1 MCGHRTKYIVLIAA
15 AMLAFSSCGKNT
27 VAEDGLSNAD
37 TTDTL
42 TETTSETDTS
52 ENDTEAL
59 KVFFSGEIYGYTLEV
74 REKENA
80 ECTQLVLGYGGN
92 EYVTDLEYVQS
103 DELVN
108 SEFILRECDDI
119 MNFQSFMLNFT
130 VEYWD
135 VTYYFGIADGTPV
148 ILGSGWGNGPDEGY
162 IVDFDGDGMN
172 ELICNV
178 TYFADGAL
186 DTVVYY
192 RTGMQVM
199 QGFVD
204 VLLDEEYDNYGVGS
218 ESCYY
223 LPDENKVEIGYW
235 LDSIQ
240 NYKSKKYDVDLE
252 KINSSDY
259 SSVYNELPA
268 TDTSMFEDIFIQ
280 EYSTDLT
287 KDGREE
293 SIKIYLCGMEND
305 SPDRLEK
312 LVENDARTVKIR
324 VYDGNSEL
332 YEQEFAVT
340 HIGNGQLSLV
350 TKDGGYYLLWSS
362 LWEGQGEGA
371 YSYEVFDFKGGEKNI
386 VDSYEVSFAIDES
399 AVARAN
405 ERGEKA
411 VLRED
416 VVPDFK
422 SHIEKWFGGKSDGS
436 LLLVSCDISSS
447 YYGEFQSVYVSY
459 GATQYKPEDYYDTV
473 WVRKD
478 EF

>member
-1 MCGHRTKYIVLIAA
+1 
-15 AMLAFSSCGKNT
+15 
-27 VAEDGLSNAD
+27 
-37 TTDTL
+37 
-42 TETTSETDTS
+42 
-52 ENDTEAL
+52 
-59 KVFFSGEIYGYTLEV
+59 
-74 REKENA
+74 
-80 ECTQLVLGYGGN
+80 
-92 EYVTDLEYVQS
+92 
-103 DELVN
+103 
-108 SEFILRECDDI
+108 
-119 MNFQSFMLNFT
+119 
-130 VEYWD
+130 
-135 VTYYFGIADGTPV
+135 
-148 ILGSGWGNGPDEGY
+148 
-162 IVDFDGDGMN
+162 MN

-178 TYFADGAL
+178 TYFADGAME
-186 DTVVYY
+186 TVVYY

-199 QGFVD
+199 AGSAD
-204 VLLDEEYDNYGVGS
+204 VLLDEEFDNFGVGS

-223 LPDENKVEIGYW
+223 LPDENKVEISYW

-252 KINSSDY
+252 KINSSDS

-268 TDTSMFEDIFIQ
+268 TDTSGFEDIFIQ
-280 EYSTDLT
+280 EYPADLT
-287 KDGREE
+287 KDGKEE

-312 LVENDARTVKIR
+312 LVENNARTVKIR
-324 VYDGNSEL
+324 VHDGDSEL

-350 TKDGGYYLLWSS
+350 TKDGEYYLLWSS

-386 VDSYEVSFAIDES
+386 VDSYEVSFATDES

-436 LLLVSCDISSS
+436 LLLVSCDISNS
-447 YYGEFQSVYVSY
+447 YYGEFQSVYVSH
-459 GATQYKPEDYYDTV
+459 GAARYKPEDYYDTV
-473 WVRKD
+473 WARKD
-478 EF
+478 EL